1 MIYKIVLGVFIMV
14 QGTMALPAHTVST
27 QNIAIGT
34 PFTYSIAVPIN
45 FPYQLTPSFGVF
57 EHIKTTVKEQ
67 RNAKIFHYRLQ
78 SFSLDNTV
86 IPTQSI
92 TGVNGLPP
100 SILRS
105 IPLQVRSILTSN
117 QMNDIAPIIN
127 ILYVPWAWVWICLG
141 CLVLAGLGIYGRKYY
156 KQRIR
161 QRTEPL
167 VVEHPGKRAM
177 AALKSLSSSVT
188 NDPRVIHN
196 GYIELTDIMCQFI
209 ASMTDIN
216 VVDATTEEM
225 KQMLKNVPKLN
236 TEHYDNIMQLAD
248 EMDHYK
254 FSENPELKKETIQQN
269 IQKVVGIVK
278 GMATNA
284 P

>member
-14 QGTMALPAHTVST
+14 QWTLALPAHTVST

-67 RNAKIFHYRLQ
+67 RHAKIFHFRLQ
-78 SFSLDNTV
+78 TFTLDSTV

-92 TGVNGLPP
+92 VGANGVPP
-100 SILRS
+100 SILRP

-117 QMNDIAPIIN
+117 QMNDISPVMNMLYIPWFLVGMGVGCIAC
-127 ILYVPWAWVWICLG
+127 ILLG
-141 CLVLAGLGIYGRKYY
+141 VYGWRYY
-156 KQRIR
+156 KQRM
-161 QRTEPL
+161 QKHTELPI
-167 VVEHPGKRAM
+167 VEHPGKRAM
-177 AALKSLSSSVT
+177 AALKALNRSVT
-188 NDPRVIHN
+188 NDPTVIHN
-196 GYIELTDIMCQFI
+196 GYIELTEIMCQFI
-209 ASMTDIN
+209 SNMTDIN
-216 VVDATTEEM
+216 VVDATTTEM
-225 KQMLKNVPKLN
+225 KQALKNVPKLTTDQYQN
-236 TEHYDNIMQLAD
+236 VIQLAD

-254 FSENPELKKETIQQN
+254 FSENPELKKESIQQS

-278 GMATNA
+278 GMANHA